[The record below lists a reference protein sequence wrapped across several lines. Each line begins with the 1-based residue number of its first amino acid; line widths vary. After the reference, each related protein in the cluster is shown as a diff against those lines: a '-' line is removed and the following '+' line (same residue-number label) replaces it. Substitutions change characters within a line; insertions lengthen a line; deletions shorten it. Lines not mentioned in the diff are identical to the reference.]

1 MEIQKVGFVYTVERL
16 GPDGEVLSVQ
26 RIHNIMPTVA
36 LNYMLAAAAQGGA
49 QYATWY
55 LGLFGN
61 NYQPIATDTMV
72 TFMAECGEIKSYDG
86 TARQTITL
94 PAVANATL
102 TTLADPNVF
111 EFAAGVTV
119 RGAFISSTPA
129 WDGTTG
135 IILSVGLFPS
145 PEVINANGGALRV
158 PLGFQLV
165 G

>member
-36 LNYMLAAAAQGGA
+36 LNYMLPSALTGGA
-49 QYATWY
+49 QYSAWY

-61 NYQPIATDTMV
+61 NYQPIATDTM
-72 TFMAECGEIKSYDG
+72 TTLIASCGEVKSYTG
-86 TARQTITL
+86 TARQTITF

-102 TTLADPNVF
+102 TTLVDPNVF

-119 RGAFISSTPA
+119 RGAFISSAPT

-135 IILSVGLFPS
+135 VLCSGVLFPS
-145 PEVINANGGALRV
+145 PETINSNGGALRV
-158 PLGFQLV
+158 PVGFTLV